1 MKQLCSN
8 FIRIVPL
15 IIFLSSFSLSVN
27 ASTPWQIWPAVG
39 NAHLTWGPW
48 IIYDSELRSPDG
60 VYQGEGDKLAL
71 VIRYHRNID
80 REDLIGATDDQWQYL
95 GVEPSKRSRW
105 INKLEQIWPDV
116 RKGDRLIFVMNGNQ
130 GVFFQGNRQIGV
142 LQDFE
147 MSQSFLHIW
156 LSPDTAYPEIRHQLI
171 GKR

>member
-1 MKQLCSN
+1 MKQRCSN

-15 IIFLSSFSLSVN
+15 IIFINLFSVSVN

-39 NAHLTWGPW
+39 NAQLTWGPW

-60 VYQGEGDKLAL
+60 VYQGEGDELAL

-80 REDLIGATDDQWQYL
+80 SEDLIGATDDQWQHL

-116 RKGDRLIFVMNGNQ
+116 KKGDRLIFVMNGNQ
-130 GVFFQGNRQIGV
+130 GAFFQDNRQIGV

-156 LSPDTAYPEIRHQLI
+156 LSPNTAYPEIRHQLI